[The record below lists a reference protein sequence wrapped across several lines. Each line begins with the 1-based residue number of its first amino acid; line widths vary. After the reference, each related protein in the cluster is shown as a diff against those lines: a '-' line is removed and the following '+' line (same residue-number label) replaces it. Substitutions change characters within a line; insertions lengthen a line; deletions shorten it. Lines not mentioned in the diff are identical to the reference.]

1 MPCCVEVFVFNSV
14 MECLQFKYCSH
25 TLTPMCDTMTKN
37 ILKSLLACEQLRLS
51 NRNFI
56 LTT

>member
-1 MPCCVEVFVFNSV
+1 MHYVFVFNSV

-56 LTT
+56 LMT